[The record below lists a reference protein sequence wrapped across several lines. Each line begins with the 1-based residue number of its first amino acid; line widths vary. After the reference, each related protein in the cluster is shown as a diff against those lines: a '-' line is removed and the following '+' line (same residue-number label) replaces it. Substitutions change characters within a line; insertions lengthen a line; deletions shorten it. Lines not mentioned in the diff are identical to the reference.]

1 MMLIRCPW
9 CGWSFTLGREAL
21 TNAVAVALAAN
32 DLHHIENC
40 PRCRKVI
47 KIQTSEMK
55 RRLPPGTVFDLPP
68 APPPQAE
75 AAAPAPAPKPTPPPA
90 PEPALP
96 APGPVA
102 APAPPPAEA
111 PKPKAK
117 EKTTTAAKAKA
128 PAAKAKTKTATKTK
142 TAVAKK
148 TAKPA
153 AKKK

>member
-21 TNAVAVALAAN
+21 TTAVAVALAAN

-47 KIQTSEMK
+47 KIQTTDMK

-68 APPPQAE
+68 APPPAE
-75 AAAPAPAPKPTPPPA
+75 AAAPVPAA
-90 PEPALP
+90 Q
-96 APGPVA
+96 
-102 APAPPPAEA
+102 PAPPPAPPPVVEA
-111 PKPKAK
+111 PKPATA
-117 EKTTTAAKAKA
+117 EKKTAAAKPKAA
-128 PAAKAKTKTATKTK
+128 AAKTKTK

-148 TAKPA
+148 PAKPA